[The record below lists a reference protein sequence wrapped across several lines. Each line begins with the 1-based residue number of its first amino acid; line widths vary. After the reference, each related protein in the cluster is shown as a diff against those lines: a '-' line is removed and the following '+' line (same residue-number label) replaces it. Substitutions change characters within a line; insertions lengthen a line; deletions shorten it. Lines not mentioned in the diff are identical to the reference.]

1 MQGARRS
8 PEAGP
13 APKRVKICTATTFAP
28 RATPKRLPELPAASD
43 ATCAPCQHEGRLASH
58 GAAAPFS
65 PLGPNAPAS
74 VMESVLG
81 QRDSPPRPALEK
93 HASAITL
100 PASIGCAGTR

>member
-1 MQGARRS
+1 MQGARR
-8 PEAGP
+8 PPKAGP

-43 ATCAPCQHEGRLASH
+43 ATCAPCQHEGRLASP

-74 VMESVLG
+74 VVG

-93 HASAITL
+93 HASATTL
-100 PASIGCAGTR
+100 PTSIGC